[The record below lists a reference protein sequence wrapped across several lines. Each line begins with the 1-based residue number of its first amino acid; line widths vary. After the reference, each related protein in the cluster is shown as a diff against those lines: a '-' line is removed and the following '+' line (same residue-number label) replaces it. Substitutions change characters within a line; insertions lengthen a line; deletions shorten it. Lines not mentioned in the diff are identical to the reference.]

1 MKLGLNSAILDTM
14 NFQELIDFSAEV
26 GFQSVE
32 VACWPRGTSERR
44 YAGVSH
50 IDVVNLDEKAIH
62 DIHACLDKKHV
73 SISALAY
80 YPNPLDPDPQVRQ
93 TSIDHLKKVIVA
105 ANKLGVGMVT
115 TFIGRMPAKSLSDN
129 LDEMM
134 KVWPEIIRYAKE
146 NNVKIAIENC
156 PMLFS
161 DDEWPGGK
169 NLFTSP
175 AVWRKVFELISDDNF
190 GINYDPSHFV
200 WQQMDYI
207 KPIYEFKDRLFHVHF
222 KDMKI
227 FKDKLDDHG
236 VLATPLNYMEPKIP
250 GLGDVNWSQFVSAL
264 KDIRYEGPT
273 SIEIEDRSFEDSHE
287 AVLDSIRLSYRYLQQ
302 FII

>member
-105 ANKLGVGMVT
+105 ANKLG
-115 TFIGRMPAKSLSDN
+115 
-129 LDEMM
+129 
-134 KVWPEIIRYAKE
+134 
-146 NNVKIAIENC
+146 
-156 PMLFS
+156 
-161 DDEWPGGK
+161 
-169 NLFTSP
+169 
-175 AVWRKVFELISDDNF
+175 
-190 GINYDPSHFV
+190 
-200 WQQMDYI
+200 
-207 KPIYEFKDRLFHVHF
+207 
-222 KDMKI
+222 
-227 FKDKLDDHG
+227 
-236 VLATPLNYMEPKIP
+236 
-250 GLGDVNWSQFVSAL
+250 
-264 KDIRYEGPT
+264 
-273 SIEIEDRSFEDSHE
+273 
-287 AVLDSIRLSYRYLQQ
+287 
-302 FII
+302 